1 MIDID
6 AMLDRMERA
15 DAVER
20 RTTERPPIARM
31 SYTGYAAEPTGNLAA
46 MVIAHRGAGGR
57 FVVDVAREGI
67 AIAEAAAVVLRYRA
81 RVAGAVVADD
91 GDALADA
98 IAGAVAELQKGQ
110 LQ

>member
-1 MIDID
+1 
-6 AMLDRMERA
+6 
-15 DAVER
+15 
-20 RTTERPPIARM
+20 M
-31 SYTGYAAEPTGNLAA
+31 SYTGYAVHPAEPTGNLAA